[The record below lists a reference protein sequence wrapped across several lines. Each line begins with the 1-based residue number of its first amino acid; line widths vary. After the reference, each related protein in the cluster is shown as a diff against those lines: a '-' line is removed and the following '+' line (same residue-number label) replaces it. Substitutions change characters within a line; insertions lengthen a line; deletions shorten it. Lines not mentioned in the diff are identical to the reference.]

1 MVGIALSV
9 YLRDGPLKG
18 EVQVIDDVNHYTT
31 HDNTSRRV
39 YFLRSADHE
48 MATREGVMILCVKA
62 KYEFIEPKNKLHRH
76 TTPAAPNHNHKA
88 VVRLRRLPFLINRQC
103 ELKRNHFL
111 SASHHAGFV
120 LPLSI

>member
-1 MVGIALSV
+1 MGVALAAA
-9 YLRDGPLKG
+9 LRDGLLG
-18 EVQVIDDVNHYTT
+18 SEVQVVDEGNHYTT